1 MSYCSNYHCTVT
13 RYSIVRL
20 RCFNVQSMFGFKQH
34 MVIIS
39 WFSFQLLWNFKKMTL
54 SFGAKS
60 NLNIFAS
67 YLVMIF
73 FIISIA
79 LTKINCGRRS
89 IFENS
94 KFIFRFNACLNVYVK
109 WVYLAEAY
117 SEPSKASQTEFYMK
131 IFNSSNPL
139 LIFLKSSN
147 IDVWEGSE
155 CASNHERDCLYFWE
169 DLFQRRN

>member
-1 MSYCSNYHCTVT
+1 
-13 RYSIVRL
+13 
-20 RCFNVQSMFGFKQH
+20 
-34 MVIIS
+34 
-39 WFSFQLLWNFKKMTL
+39 
-54 SFGAKS
+54 
-60 NLNIFAS
+60 
-67 YLVMIF
+67 MIF
-73 FIISIA
+73 IPIVMELQKDDLELWCKIKFEFFCILLSNVFFLDIISIA
-79 LTKINCGRRS
+79 LTKINCGRRQ
-89 IFENS
+89 NS

-117 SEPSKASQTEFYMK
+117 SEPSKTSQIEFYMK

-139 LIFLKSSN
+139 LILLKSSN

>member
-13 RYSIVRL
+13 WYSIVRL
-20 RCFNVQSMFGFKQH
+20 RLFNVQSMFGFKQH

-39 WFSFQLLWNFKKMTL
+39 WFSFQLLWNFKKMPL

-60 NLNIFAS
+60 NLSFFAS
-67 YLVMIF
+67 YLLMF
-73 FIISIA
+73 FFLDIISIA
-79 LTKINCGRRS
+79 LTKINCGRRQ
-89 IFENS
+89 NS

-117 SEPSKASQTEFYMK
+117 SEPSKTSQIEFYMK

-139 LIFLKSSN
+139 LILLKSSN
-147 IDVWEGSE
+147 IDVWEDSE